1 MPARDDAVALEHV
14 CTRTLSKNKGSR
26 LCVCVCVCVCVC
38 APWDCFHH
46 RGIGCARGKKRT
58 RVGEACGTCAESGH
72 GAGDKKVAN
81 PQRSMHALCKS
92 VLNSQS
98 MLNARVHTPGIEPG
112 PAAWKAVV
120 LPLHHVCAG
129 FNGCKHTSLFCS
141 LGKLV
146 TNSPTVG
153 IFLSS
158 GWRRGRA
165 ERRHGDQ
172 SR

>member
-1 MPARDDAVALEHV
+1 M
-14 CTRTLSKNKGSR
+14 
-26 LCVCVCVCVCVC
+26 CVCVCVCVCVC
-38 APWDCFHH
+38 SPWDCFHH

-58 RVGEACGTCAESGH
+58 RVGEARGTCAESGH
-72 GAGDKKVAN
+72 AAGDKKVAN

-92 VLNSQS
+92 VLNFAKVTKCSS
-98 MLNARVHTPGIEPG
+98 THAGNRSK
-112 PAAWKAVV
+112 AAWKAVV

-129 FNGCKHTSLFCS
+129 FNGCKHTRLFCS

-153 IFLSS
+153 VFLSS

-172 SR
+172 ER

>member
-1 MPARDDAVALEHV
+1 MDASKYEVTVLKVMSHPEIKKSKKPPGLLPGLHRVFAPI
-14 CTRTLSKNKGSR
+14 KNKKFEITTHAGNRLAGS
-26 LCVCVCVCVCVC
+26 
-38 APWDCFHH
+38 
-46 RGIGCARGKKRT
+46 
-58 RVGEACGTCAESGH
+58 
-72 GAGDKKVAN
+72 
-81 PQRSMHALCKS
+81 
-92 VLNSQS
+92 
-98 MLNARVHTPGIEPG
+98 
-112 PAAWKAVV
+112 AAWKAVV

-153 IFLSS
+153 VFLSS

-172 SR
+172 

>member
-1 MPARDDAVALEHV
+1 M
-14 CTRTLSKNKGSR
+14 
-26 LCVCVCVCVCVC
+26 CVCVCVCVCSLGLLSP
-38 APWDCFHH
+38 PWYWMCERQKANQSRGGMRHLRGEWSRGRRQKSREPPAFHA
-46 RGIGCARGKKRT
+46 CSLQE
-58 RVGEACGTCAESGH
+58 RVELR
-72 GAGDKKVAN
+72 KV
-81 PQRSMHALCKS
+81 L
-92 VLNSQS
+92 
-98 MLNARVHTPGIEPG
+98 HTPGIEPG

-153 IFLSS
+153 VFLSS

-172 SR
+172 EWVRS